1 MRRPPAHE
9 GGPGV
14 AIGARRTHAM
24 EDIEARR
31 RTHGRRRRLEA
42 QPASGSRAARTR
54 ENVTG
59 RERKRER
66 EGRGQK
72 KAVQGVQQPAWRHR
86 SRRPS
91 LLQGHIDA
99 T

>member
-66 EGRGQK
+66 GGDR
-72 KAVQGVQQPAWRHR
+72 
-86 SRRPS
+86 RRPCRAYSS
-91 LLQGHIDA
+91 LFGA
-99 T
+99 TDLGAPAFSRGT

>member
-42 QPASGSRAARTR
+42 QPASGSRAARTG

-59 RERKRER
+59 RERKRE
-66 EGRGQK
+66 GRGQK
-72 KAVQGVQQPAWRHR
+72 KTVQGVQQPAWRHR
-86 SRRPS
+86 PRRPAFS
-91 LLQGHIDA
+91 RG